1 MQHDILTN
9 IHYKI
14 ITMIKLIN
22 ISITSFIYCVYKI
35 CSQSEFQ
42 VHTTLTLT
50 NSPYYTHPNII
61 SNPIFKVLF

>member
-1 MQHDILTN
+1 MQDDILTH

-35 CSQSEFQ
+35 YSQSEFQ
-42 VHTTLTLT
+42 VHTTLILT
-50 NSPYYTHPNII
+50 NSPYYTHPNVI

>member
-1 MQHDILTN
+1 MQDDILTN

-35 CSQSEFQ
+35 YSQSEFHI
-42 VHTTLTLT
+42 HTTLILT
-50 NSPYYTHPNII
+50 NSP
-61 SNPIFKVLF
+61 

>member
-1 MQHDILTN
+1 MQDDILTN

-35 CSQSEFQ
+35 YSQSEF
-42 VHTTLTLT
+42 HIYTTLILT
-50 NSPYYTHPNII
+50 NSP
-61 SNPIFKVLF
+61 